1 MEMWMPPA
9 IIVLLATLIVDR
21 TRAYRA
27 VPAIVNRIRRGR

>member
-9 IIVLLATLIVDR
+9 IIVVLATLIIDR

-27 VPAIVNRIRRGR
+27 VPAIVNRIRRRR